1 VRQKYYNAAGLLTG
15 GNSYKV
21 LLTSVQENLPDR
33 MIPVFFGFVLG
44 NGSPIEIPEAGFIGA
59 AMIGDFAIAFVSGV
73 RKYYYANLHKGF

>member
-1 VRQKYYNAAGLLTG
+1 
-15 GNSYKV
+15 
-21 LLTSVQENLPDR
+21 